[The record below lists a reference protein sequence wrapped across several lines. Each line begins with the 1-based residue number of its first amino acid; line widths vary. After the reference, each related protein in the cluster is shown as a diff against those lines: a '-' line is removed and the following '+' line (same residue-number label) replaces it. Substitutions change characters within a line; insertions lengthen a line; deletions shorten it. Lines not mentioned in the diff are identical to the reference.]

1 MVEIHN
7 KAESYDYSSDE
18 DIIKF
23 FIQQADEFGLR
34 NERLQLSML
43 DAALKRNPRSLAK
56 GPIYKKNWERLSAI
70 VSEDEHVRS
79 SILEEITKFF
89 KSSIGQ
95 DMINSYILKNEDKY
109 LEVLKLSRGEEIE
122 KKHSNSSNSN

>member
-1 MVEIHN
+1 MN
-7 KAESYDYSSDE
+7 DLFK
-18 DIIKF
+18 IK
-23 FIQQADEFGLR
+23 ITQ
-34 NERLQLSML
+34 
-43 DAALKRNPRSLAK
+43 K
-56 GPIYKKNWERLSAI
+56 YKKNWERLSAI

-122 KKHSNSSNSN
+122 KSIQIVLTQLNNLEQQKQKLKEKQNSLIQSKSKFIFCF